1 MVSGRG
7 RDAMVLVVSVFVLGS
22 SVVFASVVV
31 VALVVL
37 DDSMSTMMLDGV
49 VSDGVALVEI
59 VGLSSLESVVSVC
72 VSGSVSF
79 CWVFSSDSFGSFGFA
94 TAPLP
99 REVLSKVSS
108 SPSCDKQ
115 SSINLANDAPLSNNC
130 PICTRKKSSTVWISV
145 SKAALNSVR
154 KVFACTNSPLIS
166 DKRTFF
172 SNFFNG
178 LYSNAKKEIVEWVI
192 KKELGDCF
200 FMLVMSGTK
209 QMEVKQQT
217 VT

>member
-1 MVSGRG
+1 MGSGRG

-59 VGLSSLESVVSVC
+59 VGLSSLVSVVSVC
-72 VSGSVSF
+72 VSGSVSVSF

-178 LYSNAKKEIVEWVI
+178 LYSNAKKE
-192 KKELGDCF
+192 LLNG
-200 FMLVMSGTK
+200 
-209 QMEVKQQT
+209 
-217 VT
+217 